1 MIRGV
6 FFLSIVRFYGKMV
19 VWRLREMLKFFQSDK
34 FYMPIIYIAV
44 GIVLY
49 AVIAKMIMKVS
60 HINIKHSKGIDKRKN
75 TVVALI
81 KNIIK
86 YVIAVIVIIMILN
99 VYGVNTTSLIASIGA
114 LSVIVGLAFQDI
126 IKDFLAGI
134 FIIFD
139 NAYAVGDWIEINGF
153 KGEVISLGL
162 KTTKIQAY
170 TGEVKVLSNSSF
182 SEVINYNLNHSKV
195 VIGIPVC
202 YDIDMDKLEGVLDRV
217 KVEIEKNKNVFQ
229 MDLLGVD
236 EFGDSAIIYAIMIEC
251 YPVTQVGVKRETLKL
266 IKRMFDE
273 EGIVIPYNQLDV
285 HIEK

>member
-1 MIRGV
+1 
-6 FFLSIVRFYGKMV
+6 
-19 VWRLREMLKFFQSDK
+19 MLKFFQSDK

-139 NAYAVGDWIEINGF
+139 NAYAVGDWIEINGL